1 LCKELFTE
9 HLALPATA
17 GRGFLCAVSKFKVFA
32 KYWLPVILWAAL
44 IFSVSGDKKS
54 VHHSSRLIGPIVRWL
69 IPEISDEALQQTV
82 FVVRK
87 GAHVT
92 EYAVLAMLLWRALR
106 GPNMAGASG
115 WPKKIA
121 MWAWTG
127 AVLFAISDEIHQ
139 AYVPGRQGAV
149 MDVFIDSIGAAVGL
163 FSLWQLGRWRK
174 KW

>member
-9 HLALPATA
+9 HFALPATA
-17 GRGFLCAVSKFKVFA
+17 RRGFLCAVSKLKAFA

-54 VHHSSRLIGPIVRWL
+54 VHHSSRLIEPLVRWL
-69 IPEISDEALQQTV
+69 IPDISDEAVQQTV
-82 FVVRK
+82 FAVRK

-92 EYAVLAMLLWRALR
+92 EYAVLALLLWRALR
-106 GPNMAGASG
+106 GPNAAGAPG
-115 WPKKIA
+115 WPKTIA
-121 MWAWTG
+121 AWAWAG

-139 AYVPGRQGAV
+139 TYVPGRQGAV
-149 MDVFIDSIGAAVGL
+149 LDVFIDSIGAAAGL
-163 FSLWQLGRWRK
+163 FALWLLGRWRK